1 MMFGL
6 FKKKEDR
13 ATLRT
18 PTSWLFGS
26 LTGSRVAAGVTVNET
41 TALQYSAV
49 YAAIRLLSESVASL
63 PLHTYERLETGK
75 QRAYGHPVAGLLS
88 TSVNPQ
94 LSSYGFRETL
104 MGHVLTYGNGYAEI
118 VRDGFGNPV
127 QLLPITPDRV
137 RVDQDTDGSV
147 TYIVDESIKLSQLD
161 MFHIAGLGFDGL
173 VGYSPIQLAK
183 QSIGLGLGSEQFG
196 GSFFGNS
203 ARPAGVL
210 THPNRLSKEAKENL
224 RDSWRSTYAGAD
236 NAGRTAILEEGVQFT
251 SIGLS
256 NEDAQ
261 YLQTRQ
267 FQVVEIARWYGVPP
281 HMIASME
288 AATFSNIE
296 HQGIE
301 FVTYSLRP
309 WLVRWEQEIRRKLF
323 LTESFFSEFQV
334 DGLLRGDT
342 KTRYDGYRI
351 ARETGWLSVNEIRT
365 LENLE
370 KIDGG
375 DAYIQPLNM
384 GTVGEEV
391 EAEEEVDDDEARDW
405 AIPLLEDAFFRAKRL
420 QENGERLARKR
431 KGDYYGE
438 WRSKWV
444 LEELPPLVEEI
455 IAPALEAIYRAN
467 TKMTENE
474 WDDQIGVIARR
485 SIATAKT
492 VNDFT
497 KTIAG
502 EIGQ

>member
-18 PTSWLFGS
+18 PTSWLFGA
-26 LTGSRVAAGVTVNET
+26 LGGSKVASGVVVNES

-63 PLHTYERLETGK
+63 PLHTYERLDVGK

-94 LSSYGFRETL
+94 LSSYGFRETM

-118 VRDGFGNPV
+118 VRDGSGNPV

-137 RVDQDTDGSV
+137 RVEQDTDGSV
-147 TYIVDESIKLSQLD
+147 TYIVDESVHLSQVD

-173 VGYSPIQLAK
+173 VGYSPITLAK

-236 NAGRTAILEEGVQFT
+236 NAGRTAILEEGVQFS

-261 YLQTRQ
+261 YLETRQ

-281 HMIASME
+281 HMIASLDN
-288 AATFSNIE
+288 ATFSNIE

-351 ARETGWLSVNEIRT
+351 ARETGWLSVNEIRS
-365 LENLE
+365 LENLNPVE
-370 KIDGG
+370 GG
-375 DAYIQPLNM
+375 STYIQPLNM
-384 GTVGEEV
+384 GTVAA
-391 EAEEEVDDDEARDW
+391 EAEEEGELDDDEARDW

-420 QENGERLARKR
+420 QENGERQAKRR
-431 KGDYYGE
+431 KGDHYDE
-438 WRSKWV
+438 WRTGWV
-444 LEELPPLVEEI
+444 LNELPPLVEEI

-467 TKMTENE
+467 TKMTEND
-474 WDDQIGVIARR
+474 WDDQISVIARR
-485 SIATAKT
+485 SIATSKS

>member
-18 PTSWLFGS
+18 PTSWLFGA
-26 LTGSRVAAGVTVNET
+26 LGGTRVSSGVVVNES

-49 YAAIRLLSESVASL
+49 YAAVRLLSESVASL
-63 PLHTYERLETGK
+63 PLHTYERLDEGK
-75 QRAYGHPVAGLLS
+75 QRAYGHPVAGMLS

-118 VRDGFGNPV
+118 VRDGAGNPV

-137 RVDQDTDGSV
+137 SVEQESDGTIRYRVDEQIT
-147 TYIVDESIKLSQLD
+147 LSQDD

-173 VGYSPIQLAK
+173 VGYSPVTLAK
-183 QSIGLGLGSEQFG
+183 QSVGLGLGAERFG

-224 RDSWRSTYAGAD
+224 RDSWQSTYAGVD
-236 NAGRTAILEEGVQFT
+236 NSGRTAILEEGVQFS

-267 FQVVEIARWYGVPP
+267 FQVVEIARWYGVPC
-281 HMIASME
+281 HMINSLDN
-288 AATFSNIE
+288 ATFSNIE

-309 WLVRWEQEIRRKLF
+309 WLVRWEQEIKRKLF
-323 LTESFFSEFQV
+323 TEGAFFSEFLV

-342 KTRYDGYRI
+342 KTRYDGYKV
-351 ARETGWLSVNEIRT
+351 ARETGWLSVNEIRS
-365 LENLE
+365 LENLNPVE
-370 KIDGG
+370 GG
-375 DAYIQPLNM
+375 DQYIQPMNM
-384 GTVGEEV
+384 TTVGDDV
-391 EAEEEVDDDEARDW
+391 ETEEEEDRSGWLEPLIDDT
-405 AIPLLEDAFFRAKRL
+405 FFRAKRL
-420 QENGERLARKR
+420 QENGERVAKKR

-438 WRSKWV
+438 WRIKWIA
-444 LEELPPLVEEI
+444 EELPPLVEEI
-455 IAPALEAIYRAN
+455 ISPAIETIYRSSN
-467 TKMTENE
+467 TAMAGEMEAHVT
-474 WDDQIGVIARR
+474 
-485 SIATAKT
+485 SIAKRLIQQDI
-492 VNDFT
+492 NNIEDFT
-497 KTIAG
+497 KVITG
-502 EIGQ
+502 ELING

>member
-6 FKKKEDR
+6 FGKKEDR

-18 PTSWLFGS
+18 PASWLFGALGGGKVS
-26 LTGSRVAAGVTVNET
+26 AGVTVNES

-49 YAAIRLLSESVASL
+49 YAAVRLLSESVASL
-63 PLHTYERLETGK
+63 PLHTYERLDEGK
-75 QRAYGHPVAGLLS
+75 QRANAHPVATMLS

-94 LSSYGFRETL
+94 LSSYAFRETL

-118 VRDGFGNPV
+118 VRDAGGNPV

-137 RVDQDTDGSV
+137 RVVQSSDGVITYHIDEQITLAQD
-147 TYIVDESIKLSQLD
+147 D

-173 VGYSPIQLAK
+173 VGYSPVQLAK
-183 QSIGLGLGSEQFG
+183 QAIGLGIGSERFG

-224 RDSWRSTYAGAD
+224 RDSWQSTYAGAD

-251 SIGLS
+251 SIGLT

-267 FQVVEIARWYGVPP
+267 FQVVEIARWYGVPC
-281 HMIASME
+281 HMIQSLD

-301 FVTYSLRP
+301 YVTYSLRP
-309 WLVRWEQEIRRKLF
+309 WLVRWEQEIQRKLF
-323 LTESFFSEFQV
+323 TTGAFFSEFLV

-342 KTRYDGYRI
+342 KTRYDGYKV
-351 ARETGWLSVNEIRT
+351 ARETGWLSVNEIRS
-365 LENLE
+365 LENLNPV
-370 KIDGG
+370 DGG
-375 DAYIQPLNM
+375 DQYIQPLNM
-384 GTVGEEV
+384 ATVGEEP
-391 EAEEEVDDDEARDW
+391 EQETDEDRSKW
-405 AIPLLEDAFFRAKRL
+405 LEPLLDDTFFRAKRL
-420 QENGERLARKR
+420 QENGERVAKKR

-438 WRSKWV
+438 WRTKWIA
-444 LEELPPLVEEI
+444 EELPPLVEEI
-455 IAPALEAIYRAN
+455 IYPAIEALYRATSKAMAGEMDAHVAN
-467 TKMTENE
+467 ITKRLIQLDTNKV
-474 WDDQIGVIARR
+474 D
-485 SIATAKT
+485 
-492 VNDFT
+492 DFT
-497 KTIAG
+497 KTILG
-502 EIGQ
+502 EIR

>member
-26 LTGSRVAAGVTVNET
+26 LSGSRVAAGVTVNET

-49 YAAIRLLSESVASL
+49 YAAVRLLSESVASL

-94 LSSYGFRETL
+94 LSSYGFRETM
-104 MGHVLTYGNGYAEI
+104 MGHTLTYGNGYAEI
-118 VRDGFGNPV
+118 VRNGNGEPV

-137 RVDQDTDGSV
+137 RVEQDTDGSV
-147 TYIVDESIKLSQLD
+147 TYMVDESIRLSQLD

-173 VGYSPIQLAK
+173 VGYSPVQLSK

-196 GSFFGNS
+196 GAFFGNS
-203 ARPAGVL
+203 ARPAGVH

-224 RDSWRSTYAGAD
+224 RDSWQSTMGGSS
-236 NAGRTAILEEGVQFT
+236 NSGRTAILEEGVGFT

-323 LTESFFSEFQV
+323 SNDVYFSEFQV
-334 DGLLRGDT
+334 DGLLRGDA

-351 ARETGWLSVNEIRT
+351 ARETGWLSVNEIRA

-370 KIDGG
+370 PVDGG
-375 DAYIQPLNM
+375 DQYIQPLNM
-384 GTVGEEV
+384 GTVVGEVV
-391 EAEEEVDDDEARDW
+391 EDDEARDW
-405 AIPLLEDAFFRAKRL
+405 AVPLLEDALFRAKRL
-420 QENGERLARKR
+420 QDNGERQAKRR
-431 KGDYYGE
+431 KGDHYGE
-438 WRSKWV
+438 WRNQWLVS
-444 LEELPPLVEEI
+444 ELPPLVEEI
-455 IAPALEAIYRAN
+455 IAPAIEAIYISNKAPDEGDMFDKIGSISRRAIV
-467 TKMTENE
+467 TSQSVEE
-474 WDDQIGVIARR
+474 
-485 SIATAKT
+485 
-492 VNDFT
+492 FT
-497 KTIAG
+497 KTIIG
-502 EIGQ
+502 EMSNV